1 MKKWNI
7 TEFNEAIQLLISGL
21 TYNEIGVKIGRTGKG
36 VKSALER
43 CGYKF
48 SDFHW
53 IKEVRNCEEC
63 KIEFYAIP
71 SSEKKFCSSSCS
83 ITNSNK
89 NRIKIS
95 KCLECDQD
103 IKYKNKFCN
112 NTCQQLYQRKKIY
125 QKIED
130 GTYAAV
136 DLRICKKYL
145 IEINGEKCVECGW
158 KEKNEFS
165 KTIPLEVHHVDCN
178 PDNNQI
184 NNLKL
189 LCPNCHALTK
199 NWKAIKSSE
208 GVKSKRRQIRREIY
222 NNGKK

>member
-7 TEFNEAIQLLISGL
+7 TEFNEAIQLLSSGL
-21 TYNEIGVKIGRTGKG
+21 TYSEIGIKIGRTERG

-43 CGYKF
+43 CGYKY
-48 SDFHW
+48 SDYHW

-63 KIEFYAIP
+63 KTEFSVIP

-89 NRIKIS
+89 KRKKSS
-95 KCLECDQD
+95 KCLECQKD

-112 NTCQQLYQRKKIY
+112 NTCQQRFQRKKIY
-125 QKIED
+125 KKIED
-130 GTYAAV
+130 GTYVAV

-145 IEINGEKCVECGW
+145 IEINGEKCMECGW
-158 KEKNEFS
+158 NKKNTFS
-165 KTIPLEVHHVDCN
+165 NSIPLEVHHVDCN
-178 PDNNQI
+178 PDNNQL

-199 NWKAIKSSE
+199 NWKAIKNSE
-208 GVKSKRRQIRREIY
+208 GVKSERRKKRRDRY
-222 NNGKK
+222 SKNK